1 MAAEPAV
8 RRATYADVLAA
19 PEHHIA
25 QVIDGQLDVQ
35 PRPAGKHAR
44 SYSVLGGELVTVFGR
59 KRGGGPGGWWIIDEP
74 ELHLGPEPDILV
86 PDIAGWRRE
95 RLPEYPTGP
104 FVTLPPDW
112 ACEILSPSTHRLD
125 RVRKMPIYAREGVRY
140 VWLVDPDA
148 ETLEAYR
155 LEGSAYLR
163 IAAHGENE
171 RARIEPFEALELDL
185 AELWGR

>member
-1 MAAEPAV
+1 MVAEPAD

-35 PRPAGKHAR
+35 PRPAGRHAVANTR
-44 SYSVLGGELVTVFGR
+44 LSNDLGGTFD
-59 KRGGGPGGWWIIDEP
+59 RGGGSPGGWWIIYEP
-74 ELHLGPEPDILV
+74 ELHLGAEPDILV

-95 RLPEYPTGP
+95 RLPEYPPGP

-125 RVRKMPIYAREGVRY
+125 RVRKMPVYAREGVRY

-155 LEGSAYLR
+155 LEGSAHLR
-163 IAAHGENE
+163 IAAHGEDE
-171 RARIEPFEALELDL
+171 RARIEPFEAIELEL
-185 AELWGR
+185 ARLWGR